1 MPVETETE
9 NTPQQIGQ
17 NTLSSLLAADSSIL
31 FASACLVDGRS
42 YAHAARESHPSD
54 AHRTAAIM
62 SSLMGLLES
71 FARETLQSTALYTS
85 LATEHGSIVIAR
97 VPSKRRMHALC
108 VCSDNSSN
116 LAMTIRSTLD
126 TATKLSESIDGRH

>member
-1 MPVETETE
+1 MPPNPETTSR
-9 NTPQQIGQ
+9 QDGQ
-17 NTLSSLLAADSSIL
+17 NILSSLLDSNTSIL
-31 FASACLVDGRS
+31 FASACMVDGRS

-62 SSLMGLLES
+62 SSLLGLLES
-71 FARETLQSTALYTS
+71 FARETLKSTASYTS

-108 VCSDNSSN
+108 VCSDNTSN

-126 TATKLSESIDGRH
+126 TAKTLSDSIDAAA